1 MPVLSERLEIRVSK
15 EVAQQLR
22 EEARQRQV
30 SVSELVREAI
40 DFLLVHDKEARQRAA
55 EALFQIEAPVADWP
69 DMEKEIELGFLGIQ
83 TDREN
88 GEK

>member
-1 MPVLSERLEIRVSK
+1 MPALFERLEIRVSK

-40 DFLLVHDKEARQRAA
+40 DFLLVHDKEARRRAA

-69 DMEKEIELGFLGIQ
+69 EMEKEIELGFLGIQ
-83 TDREN
+83 TD